1 MALYEEPE
9 KPTNALEYDV
19 FKPFSA
25 RELTRPASRLF
36 HQLHRFSISWKVD
49 VRAWCSF
56 IKQYLGAPSSV
67 DMEAVKSENEFM
79 KKKNEELKKQL
90 EDATKK
96 VRRRRRR
103 RRLLGNLLTALRRPA
118 T

>member
-1 MALYEEPE
+1 M
-9 KPTNALEYDV
+9 
-19 FKPFSA
+19 
-25 RELTRPASRLF
+25 
-36 HQLHRFSISWKVD
+36 
-49 VRAWCSF
+49 RAWCSF

-96 VRRRRRR
+96 VRL
-103 RRLLGNLLTALRRPA
+103 RLRA
-118 T
+118 

>member
-1 MALYEEPE
+1 M
-9 KPTNALEYDV
+9 
-19 FKPFSA
+19 
-25 RELTRPASRLF
+25 
-36 HQLHRFSISWKVD
+36 
-49 VRAWCSF
+49 RAWCSF

-96 VRRRRRR
+96 VRRRRRL
-103 RRLLGNLLTALRRPA
+103 LLGNLLTALRRPA